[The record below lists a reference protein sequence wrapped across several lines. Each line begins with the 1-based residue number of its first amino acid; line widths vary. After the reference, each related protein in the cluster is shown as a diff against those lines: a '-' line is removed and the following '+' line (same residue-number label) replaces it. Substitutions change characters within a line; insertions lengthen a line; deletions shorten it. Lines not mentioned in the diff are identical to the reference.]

1 MTNSRLTV
9 RITRPG
15 QTVDFPV
22 VERRTEYMR
31 GFSWFDTTV
40 PDVSEDTEREIQR
53 MTGFD
58 SFGELIGYAFIEGDA
73 IDQDDVGA
81 IEEDDI
87 GFSFCILLDGQPT
100 TYEAVNALLNPTV

>member
-1 MTNSRLTV
+1 MTNNRLTV

-22 VERRTEYMR
+22 VERCTQYMR
-31 GFSWFDTTV
+31 GFSWFDASV

-73 IDQDDVGA
+73 IFQDDIGV

-87 GFSFCILLDGQPT
+87 GFSFRILIDGKPA
-100 TYEAVNALLNPTV
+100 TYDQVNAVLNPIV